1 MLVKGKFR
9 KQRNIKKTLGI
20 QAIQTSFR
28 QRGKKKEREGG
39 KEERKKGRIE
49 RRKEGKEGDR
59 EGLATQL
66 QN

>member
-1 MLVKGKFR
+1 MLVKGKLR

-39 KEERKKGRIE
+39 KEERKEGEIKGR
-49 RRKEGKEGDR
+49 R
-59 EGLATQL
+59 EGVEG
-66 QN
+66 